1 MRGELG
7 HKVAPEGVGPVRM
20 TDMSALA
27 NPTAALV
34 AEPAAEVDGVDQST
48 DRRAARRALT
58 ELALRAAA
66 LHLTEERGFDRFT
79 VDEVAQRA
87 GVSPRTFFNYF
98 PTKEAAVLS
107 DPQDVLDAMAAA
119 FEDAAD
125 LPLDQ
130 ALRAAVSAFLQICT
144 RCPRDMRRELALV
157 EATPVLRTAL
167 LSRHCSYERSLARL
181 VAARLD
187 LNADTD
193 PLPLSIAAAVLA
205 VARITLMQW
214 SWGTD
219 DAVSEAL
226 VDDTLARMGA
236 LLSH

>member
-1 MRGELG
+1 
-7 HKVAPEGVGPVRM
+7 
-20 TDMSALA
+20 MSALA
-27 NPTAALV
+27 NPTADLLAP
-34 AEPAAEVDGVDQST
+34 PAAEAEGIDQSI

-98 PTKEAAVLS
+98 PTKEAAVLA
-107 DPQDVLDAMAAA
+107 DPQPVLDAMTAA
-119 FEDAAD
+119 FEDSAD
-125 LPLDQ
+125 LPLGQ
-130 ALRAAVSAFLQICT
+130 ALRAAVSAFLQVST
-144 RCPRDMRRELALV
+144 RCPRDMRRELALI

-167 LSRHCSYERSLARL
+167 LSRHCSFERSLARH
-181 VAARLD
+181 VASRLD
-187 LNADTD
+187 LNAETD
-193 PLPLSIAAAVLA
+193 PLPLSITAGALA

-219 DAVSEAL
+219 DHVDETL
-226 VDDTLARMGA
+226 VDDTFARMGA